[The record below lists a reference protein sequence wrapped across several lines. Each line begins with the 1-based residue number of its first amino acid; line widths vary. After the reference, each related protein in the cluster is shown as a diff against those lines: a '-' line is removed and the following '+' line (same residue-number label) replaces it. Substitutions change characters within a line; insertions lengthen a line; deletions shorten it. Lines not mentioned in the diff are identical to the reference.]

1 MIHTFQCLSCGGQ
14 YPEAQRDGIPHA
26 HVCGPLPPD
35 ENGVE
40 FERADKRDE
49 NPAIAKGGAVIGIRA
64 EGKGV
69 KCLTDAKLKEP
80 RWISALKART
90 PKEEDDDAA

>member
-1 MIHTFQCLSCGGQ
+1 MINRFQCLSCGGQ
-14 YPEAQRDGIPHA
+14 YFEAQADGIPYA

-35 ENGVE
+35 KNGVE
-40 FERADKRDE
+40 VERAGKRDE

-69 KCLTDAKLKEP
+69 KCLSDAALKEP
-80 RWISALKART
+80 RWIAALKARA

>member
-1 MIHTFQCLSCGGQ
+1 MINQFECLSCGGQ
-14 YPEAQRDGIPHA
+14 YGEASADGIPYA

-35 ENGVE
+35 KNGVQV
-40 FERADKRDE
+40 ERENKRDE
-49 NPAIAKGGAVIGIRA
+49 NPAIAKGGVVAGIRA

-69 KCLTDAKLKEP
+69 KCLSDKKLKEP
-80 RWISALKART
+80 RWISAMKARV